1 MKKKVVGSLVAV
13 ALIALLT
20 FMLVG
25 CTVSGTYTSVLSE
38 KTTIAFSGSSF
49 TYKPLI
55 GNEVKGK
62 FEGSKIADE
71 DKKDVETALALAK
84 LDKDAL
90 KGKLILKDEDGK
102 EYAAGFYG
110 KQDDKNYVIILGAI
124 NGVFTK

>member
-25 CTVSGTYTSVLSE
+25 CTVSGTYTSKLMGE
-38 KTTIAFSGSSF
+38 ITFSGSNF
-49 TYKPLI
+49 TYKPTI

-62 FEGSKIADE
+62 FEGAKIADE
-71 DKKDVETALALAK
+71 DKEDVEAALTLAN
-84 LDKDAL
+84 LDKEAL
-90 KGKLILKDEDGK
+90 KGKLVLKNEDGR

-110 KQDDKNYVIILGAI
+110 KQGDKNYVIILGVI
-124 NGVFTK
+124 TGVFTK